1 MTTILQGSL
10 RHFPAAEILEL
21 LGSHAH
27 TGTLTVDAKGTRTS
41 VVFHDGLV
49 ASVQSNADAEPL
61 DALYDLFSWETAD
74 FAFASEAALP
84 PDAKPLSLEHRALI
98 DEGKRRAA
106 ALREVI
112 KLYPDPMVALRVVD
126 DPGAQ
131 DKISLSAEQ
140 FKLLFRIGQ
149 GKTVEQ
155 IGRELKKRP
164 TELYPLLHELESHG
178 LLTRGPAPEP
188 EVTGSRKKTEVQP
201 EPEKMPA
208 SPFTRMETSPK
219 ASTDKVPAHTEP
231 QPKAAPPPPPPP
243 ATPPIAPHDK
253 TRVSVI
259 REKPPAAP
267 PSVAAAS
274 SAAAP
279 RPTRSTGSRRVGSL
293 TQDGPL
299 AAVFPLID
307 DEYTIGRL
315 TSNAIAIN
323 DASVSSRHARI
334 NRTKEGFVIE
344 DLKSRNGT
352 FVNGERV
359 NDGKRLL
366 ADNDLVRLGKV
377 LFTFNLAAEE
387 KAGEPTKP
395 EQQMPR

>member
-1 MTTILQGSL
+1 MTTILQGNL

-27 TGTLTVDAKGTRTS
+27 SGTLTIDAKGAKTS
-41 VVFHDGLV
+41 VVLEDGRVVFV
-49 ASVQSNADAEPL
+49 ASSSDADPL
-61 DALYDLFSWETAD
+61 DALYDLFSWESAD
-74 FAFASEAALP
+74 FAFATEAMV
-84 PDAKPLSLEHRALI
+84 PDGVKPHALEHGPVI
-98 DEGKRRAA
+98 EEGTRRAA

-112 KLYPDPMVALRVVD
+112 RLYPDPSVVLRVVD
-126 DPGAQ
+126 DPGVQ
-131 DKISLSAEQ
+131 DKISLSSDQ

-155 IGRELKKRP
+155 IGRDLKKRP
-164 TELYPLLHELESHG
+164 TELYPMLNELEAHG

-201 EPEKMPA
+201 EPDVPA
-208 SPFTRMETSPK
+208 PSPRPATVMEPPPVK
-219 ASTDKVPAHTEP
+219 AVTDKVPAQTEP
-231 QPKAAPPPPPPP
+231 QPRIPPPPPP
-243 ATPPIAPHDK
+243 APPISPNEK

-259 REKPPAAP
+259 REKPPTAAAP
-267 PSVAAAS
+267 PPPPPTAAGAK
-274 SAAAP
+274 
-279 RPTRSTGSRRVGSL
+279 RTTGSRRVGSL

-307 DEYTIGRL
+307 DDYTIGRL

-323 DASVSSRHARI
+323 DPSVSSRHARI
-334 NRTKEGFVIE
+334 ARTMEGFVIE

-359 NDGKRLL
+359 NEGKRLL
-366 ADNDLVRLGKV
+366 VDNDLVRLGKV

-387 KAGEPTKP
+387 KAGDPTKP
-395 EQQMPR
+395 EQQLQR

>member
-27 TGTLTVDAKGTRTS
+27 SGTLTVDAKGTRTS
-41 VVFHDGLV
+41 VIFQDGLV

-84 PDAKPLSLEHRALI
+84 ADAKPLSLQPRALI
-98 DEGKRRAA
+98 DEGNRRAA
-106 ALREVI
+106 ALREVTS
-112 KLYPDPMVALRVVD
+112 LYPDPTVALRVVD

-131 DKISLSAEQ
+131 EKISLSAEQ

-164 TELYPLLHELESHG
+164 TELYPVLHELESHG

-201 EPEKMPA
+201 EP
-208 SPFTRMETSPK
+208 SPK
-219 ASTDKVPAHTEP
+219 APTDKIPAQTEP
-231 QPKAAPPPPPPP
+231 QPKAAPPPPPP
-243 ATPPIAPHDK
+243 IAPQDK

-259 REKPPAAP
+259 REKPPAPPP
-267 PSVAAAS
+267 PSSVAQ
-274 SAAAP
+274 P
-279 RPTRSTGSRRVGSL
+279 RPTRTTGSRRVGSL

-299 AAVFPLID
+299 AAVFPLIE
-307 DEYTIGRL
+307 DEYTLGRL
-315 TSNAIAIN
+315 TSNAITIN

-334 NRTKEGFVIE
+334 NRTMEGFVIE

-387 KAGEPTKP
+387 KAGEATKP